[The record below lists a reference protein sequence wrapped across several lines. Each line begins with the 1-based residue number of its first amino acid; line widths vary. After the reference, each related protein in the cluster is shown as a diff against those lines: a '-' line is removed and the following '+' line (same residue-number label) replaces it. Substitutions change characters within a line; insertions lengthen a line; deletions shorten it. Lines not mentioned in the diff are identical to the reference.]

1 MADLAKTLEGKIKAK
16 KAIIAV
22 MGLGYVGLPTA
33 LAFIKAGFKV
43 IGIDK
48 DPVKVKKLR
57 SGKGYIPY
65 LAKEDISNLKKLK
78 ATTDIRLL
86 GSADV
91 IIICVPTPLNK
102 NKAPD
107 ISYIVSASKDIAKTL
122 KRGQFV
128 ILESTT
134 YPGTTE
140 EDVLPILAETGL
152 KVSKDFFLAF
162 SPERLD
168 PGNKKFNISN
178 TPKVVGG
185 LDRKATE
192 LGKLLYSNTSTEVVA
207 VSSARVAEMEKL
219 LENIFR
225 SVNIALANEMAILCR
240 RLKIDI
246 WEVIRAASTKPYGF
260 MPFYPGPGL
269 GGHCIPLDPF
279 YLSWKAKE
287 YDLHTRFI
295 ELAGE
300 INSGMPYHVVEIV
313 SDALNQ
319 KNKSLKG
326 ARVLVLG
333 VAYKKDID
341 DVRESPALKII
352 EVLKDKGVRVS
363 YNDPFIPKLVTE
375 NGLTMRSI
383 KLTPQALRAADCSLI
398 VTDHSSYDMNSI
410 VKSSKIVVDTRN
422 ATKNVKNDRS
432 KIVRL

>member
-1 MADLAKTLEGKIKAK
+1 MAHLAAILERKIKAK
-16 KAIIAV
+16 KAVIAV

-33 LAFIKAGFKV
+33 LAFVKAGFTV

-48 DPVKVKKLR
+48 DPEKVRKLR

-65 LAKEDISNLKKLK
+65 LADEDIASVKKLK
-78 ATTDIRLL
+78 ATTDPGLL
-86 GSADV
+86 GRADV

-107 ISYIVSASKDIAKTL
+107 ISFIISASRDIAKTL
-122 KRGQFV
+122 KRGQFI

-140 EDVLPILAETGL
+140 EDVLPILADTGL
-152 KVSKDFFLAF
+152 KVNKDFYLAF

-185 LDRKATE
+185 LDRRTTE
-192 LGKLLYSNTSTEVVA
+192 LGRLLYSNTSTEVVT

-287 YDLHTRFI
+287 HDLHTRFI

-300 INSGMPYHVVEIV
+300 INSSMPYHVVDIV
-313 SDALNQ
+313 ADTLN
-319 KNKSLKG
+319 KSNKSLKG
-326 ARVLVLG
+326 ANVFVLG

-352 EVLKDKGVRVS
+352 DVLRDKGANVY
-363 YNDPFIPKLVTE
+363 YNDPYIPTVRTDGGATL
-375 NGLTMRSI
+375 RST
-383 KLTPQALRAADCSLI
+383 KLTRAALRKADCSLI
-398 VTDHSSYDMNSI
+398 VTDHSCYDLNMI
-410 VKSSKIVVDTRN
+410 VKNSRSVIDTRN
-422 ATKNVKNDRS
+422 AAKNVKGDRS
-432 KIVRL
+432 KIVKL